1 MSGNSRPIANT
12 IPVVP
17 AQSAERE
24 LRLQRALIAYI
35 VAGLFFMLLPGTFLG
50 VWNLISISSRRA
62 LETLS
67 PGWLQAHGHAQIFG
81 WIGTFL
87 IGIGFYSLSKM
98 GRLPAFAVSRA
109 WAALVLWTAGVAL
122 RWAAGVAEWHWRVLL
137 PAAALL
143 ELGGFLIFFRTVS
156 GHRAGAD
163 RAGQKR
169 EPWMLLVMASTAG
182 FLASLVLNAYAAFR
196 MAWEGSQA
204 VFPHVFDQRL
214 VALEVWCF
222 LIPAIWGFNARWLPV
237 FLGLPAPDGR
247 LLLTALAVAW
257 AGVFAIFAG
266 ANRVGAWLLPV
277 AALGALYA
285 LRVWRRPLRPPK
297 IDGIHR
303 SFPLFIRA
311 AYGWLL
317 VGSGLWLL
325 AAWADR
331 NGGIWGAARHA
342 LTVGY
347 ISTMVFA
354 IGQRVLPAFGGM
366 RRLYSP
372 RLMFASLTALTIG
385 CSLRVASEIP
395 AYEGYSGAAW
405 RVLPCSAA
413 IELLAVSL
421 FAINLAATFL
431 QPPAHRQNAAK

>member
-1 MSGNSRPIANT
+1 
-12 IPVVP
+12 
-17 AQSAERE
+17 
-24 LRLQRALIAYI
+24 
-35 VAGLFFMLLPGTFLG
+35 
-50 VWNLISISSRRA
+50 
-62 LETLS
+62 
-67 PGWLQAHGHAQIFG
+67 
-81 WIGTFL
+81 
-87 IGIGFYSLSKM
+87 
-98 GRLPAFAVSRA
+98 
-109 WAALVLWTAGVAL
+109 
-122 RWAAGVAEWHWRVLL
+122 
-137 PAAALL
+137 
-143 ELGGFLIFFRTVS
+143 
-156 GHRAGAD
+156 
-163 RAGQKR
+163 
-169 EPWMLLVMASTAG
+169 MLLVMASTAG